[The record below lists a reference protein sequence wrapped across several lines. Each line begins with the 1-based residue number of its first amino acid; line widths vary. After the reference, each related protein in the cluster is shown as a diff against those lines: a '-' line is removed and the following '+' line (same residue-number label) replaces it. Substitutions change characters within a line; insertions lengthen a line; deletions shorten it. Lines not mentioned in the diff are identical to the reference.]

1 MFTFGKMAINIKE
14 FAEMEHYF
22 APGHGSC
29 SGCGFPMIVRTVLKA
44 AGKNTVACIA
54 TGCLE
59 VTTTQWPRSSWKI
72 PCVHSLF
79 ENAGATISGVEAAYK
94 ALKKQGKIKND
105 INFVAFAGDG
115 GTYDIGLQSLSGML
129 ERGHK
134 VVFVLYD
141 NGAYMNTGNQRS
153 SGTPY
158 GANTSTTPVGSVLKG
173 NMLYRKDIVKVAAA
187 HNIPY
192 VAQAAVH
199 NWQDLFEKAKKA
211 FAANGPAF
219 LNVFSPCQLNWGMK
233 TDMAIEISRLAVN
246 TNFWPLY
253 EIENGSWRL
262 NYKPQ
267 SPLPLSEFLKHQKR
281 FKHLLEPENKTHLEN
296 LQAYINKE
304 WEWLQNQCEAKQ

>member
-1 MFTFGKMAINIKE
+1 MAVNIKE

-44 AGKNTVACIA
+44 AGKNTVACLA

-94 ALKKQGKIKND
+94 VLKKQGKISKD
-105 INFVAFAGDG
+105 INFVTFAGDG

-134 VVFVLYD
+134 AVFVLYD

-158 GANTSTTPVGSVLKG
+158 GAHTTTTPVGSVIKG
-173 NMLYRKDIVKVAAA
+173 NMLFRKDIVKVAAA

-219 LNVFSPCQLNWGMK
+219 LNVLSPCQLNWGTK
-233 TDMAIEISRLAVN
+233 TDMAIEVSKLAVN
-246 TNFWPLY
+246 TKFWPLY
-253 EIENGSWRL
+253 EIENGVWKL
-262 NYKPQ
+262 NYKPS
-267 SPLPLSEFLKHQKR
+267 SPLPVSEFFKHQKR
-281 FKHLLEPENKTHLEN
+281 FRHLLAPENKAHLDKV
-296 LQAYINKE
+296 QAHIDKE
-304 WEWLQNQCEAKQ
+304 WELLEKQCKKSE